1 MNDICQWACL
11 QKQCV
16 VILGDL
22 NMERLIPNRG
32 EGKMLRDLE
41 QVYNLTCLITEP
53 TRVTMHSQT
62 LLDVL
67 LTNTPEMFTRCG
79 VYNPEISDHY
89 IQYIQQHT
97 LILNLRSLSKIRM
110 RHWLKL
116 IT

>member
-22 NMERLIPNRG
+22 NMEWLIPNRG

-67 LTNTPEMFTRCG
+67 LTNTPEIRCLQDAECII
-79 VYNPEISDHY
+79 P
-89 IQYIQQHT
+89 
-97 LILNLRSLSKIRM
+97 K
-110 RHWLKL
+110 
-116 IT
+116 